1 MCGFDLLR
9 VQEGDSLVSYV
20 CDVNGWSFVKNSK
33 KYYEDCVQILTEHM
47 LAAVKPASLH
57 GFSTL
62 DPLLKNFDDVVQ
74 PKKKRRKNVTSF
86 LDRAKFI
93 FQNEIEW
100 HESVSAQEVMD
111 QNDLGI
117 IPVREIPDML
127 TSDPA
132 SISASSS
139 VAGDDETTT
148 GAEFPSSHKEELRCV
163 ITVVRHGDRTP
174 KQKLKMETDEY
185 HLLRYFHEH
194 TDNCKKDLKVK
205 VSSLSR
211 SHIFRRID
219 YRLLIFSIKYN
230 IRCLGKAALN
240 GILRNCETHDRR
252 KGGGKFER

>member
-57 GFSTL
+57 GFSAV

-74 PKKKRRKNVTSF
+74 PKKKRRKNVSSF
-86 LDRAKFI
+86 IDRAKLI
-93 FQNEIEW
+93 FQSELEW
-100 HESVSAQEVMD
+100 SRSDSTHEASDPNFEHGV
-111 QNDLGI
+111 

-127 TSDPA
+127 ASDPT

-139 VAGDDETTT
+139 VAGDDETTA
-148 GAEFPSSHKEELRCV
+148 AEITCSSHKEELRCV

-194 TDNCKKDLKVK
+194 TDNCRKDLKVK
-205 VSSLSR
+205 VR
-211 SHIFRRID
+211 AAVPIPFVNHIVINMPN
-219 YRLLIFSIKYN
+219 LICYALI
-230 IRCLGKAALN
+230 CLGKATL
-240 GILRNCETHDRR
+240 D
-252 KGGGKFER
+252 